1 MFKGLYLQK
10 ITVDEVEKEKDEFN
24 PIIFVLEDNTPRNNT
39 YIEAKNKFLNSIKK
53 IFEGRVKLLKGLKT
67 EYFHLI
73 TMKHGRNK

>member
-1 MFKGLYLQK
+1 M
-10 ITVDEVEKEKDEFN
+10 DEVEKEKDEFN
-24 PIIFVLEDNTPRNNT
+24 PIIVVLEDNTPRNNT

-73 TMKHGRNK
+73 TMKHGRNKWDTKEKKKED